1 MSIVHVVGG
10 GTGGGGRRGTK
21 AERSLFV
28 GPRIPDEVKRMVK
41 PVQKLDKTTL
51 RKCLQGN

>member
-10 GTGGGGRRGTK
+10 GAGGGGRRGTK